1 VRQYRANAVAD
12 AVKAG
17 PAADAV
23 NQALPILVGDIF
35 GKNKRAW
42 KYAITVTVGRASAPV
57 KLEMTSV
64 TQSATVGGLPARL
77 VPPKRLTVASAA
89 EPLVAPAQ
97 LRDSEER
104 DESDES
110 DESDDGGGQDRG
122 RPEHG
127 RQGRLAPFNVMAA
140 WLATISTH
148 DAATVVTTS
157 TTQST

>member
-64 TQSATVGGLPARL
+64 TQSATVGGLPVRL

-104 DESDES
+104 DESDEI
-110 DESDDGGGQDRG
+110 DDGGGQDRG

-127 RQGRLAPFNVMAA
+127 RHGRLAPFNVMPA

-148 DAATVVTTS
+148 DAATGVTTS